1 MARKNTINLPA
12 GLHFCRNIVTLY
24 SMCGFAKHIVT
35 CVASVVL
42 ALCLADALGMY
53 DCRYEPVAE
62 PEIEKPAETVR
73 RARLLFAG
81 DVMCHMPQVIAARS
95 DSGYDFKGSFAGVKP
110 YFDRA
115 DMAIVNLETTVS
127 SNGRYSGY
135 PSFSSPPELI
145 DALHW
150 LGVDVALLA
159 NNHCCDRG
167 RRGISSTIDKLDGCR
182 IAHTGVFR
190 SPEEYSSTNPLRFE
204 IDSISFAMLNYTYGT
219 NGLEIPDGYKV
230 NLTDTLALKTDLA
243 KGTKTR
249 APPAPPCGLSAGQR
263 RRRDCRKPPACGPA
277 GRDQRRRPSGTL
289 LSRQLHI
296 QPAETLLR
304 RRYNCGN
311 RCRKEG
317 FAACGIP
324 GYGHAGMGHAAR
336 LPPCATG
343 VGRHGD
349 DDAIATCR
357 VRDIHEGHRVDL
369 LTERCITGTDSGIK
383 IYNRH
388 FAC

>member
-1 MARKNTINLPA
+1 
-12 GLHFCRNIVTLY
+12 
-24 SMCGFAKHIVT
+24 MCGFAKHIVT
-35 CVASVVL
+35 CIASVVL

-219 NGLEIPDGYKV
+219 NGLEVPDGYKV
-230 NLTDTLALKTDLA
+230 NLTDTLAMKTDLA
-243 KGTKTR
+243 KAADADCTVVCMHWGDEYVQKPGR
-249 APPAPPCGLSAGQR
+249 RQR
-263 RRRDCRKPPACGPA
+263 
-277 GRDQRRRPSGTL
+277 L
-289 LSRQLHI
+289 LADFLLANGADVIVGSHPHVV
-296 QPAETLLR
+296 QPAEISEEGRPVLYSLGNFISNQR
-304 RRYNCGN
+304 KRYCDG
-311 RCRKEG
+311 
-317 FAACGIP
+317 GIIAEIDVVKRDSLPAEYRVTVTPVWVMLP
-324 GYGHAGMGHAAR
+324 GYR
-336 LPPCATG
+336 LVPPESADTVTMTPSQRAEYEIFMKDTELIFSREG
-343 VGRHGD
+343 V
-349 DDAIATCR
+349 
-357 VRDIHEGHRVDL
+357 
-369 LTERCITGTDSGIK
+369 
-383 IYNRH
+383 
-388 FAC
+388 